1 MSDNAL
7 CTPPR
12 LNDSAI
18 RQRLAQFLQ
27 ETEADPRVGLAI
39 AVVGID
45 GELIAFGAHARCPA
59 LPRQLAQ
66 RAKPGV
72 HCAFAARRRDWRKK
86 YASGTLTLDIRDDK
100 RLLAMPGGAP
110 VLVEGEWQLA
120 A

>member
-18 RQRLAQFLQ
+18 CLRLAQFLQ
-27 ETEADPRVGLAI
+27 ETEAAPQSTGTAI

-66 RAKPGV
+66 RK
-72 HCAFAARRRDWRKK
+72 
-86 YASGTLTLDIRDDK
+86 ASERIALSLPNGAT
-100 RLLAMPGGAP
+100 GGRSMSGNPNAGH
-110 VLVEGEWQLA
+110 L
-120 A
+120 

>member
-18 RQRLAQFLQ
+18 CQRLAQFLQ
-27 ETEADPRVGLAI
+27 ETEADPQSVGLAI

-66 RAKPGV
+66 RKAWSALRFRRPT
-72 HCAFAARRRDWRKK
+72 ARLAEPSPAPSPSPMAARCAPAPAPPPAPM
-86 YASGTLTLDIRDDK
+86 AS
-100 RLLAMPGGAP
+100 P
-110 VLVEGEWQLA
+110 
-120 A
+120 

>member
-18 RQRLAQFLQ
+18 CLRLAQFLQ
-27 ETEADPRVGLAI
+27 ETEAAPQSTGLAI

-66 RAKPGV
+66 RKAWSALRCRPT
-72 HCAFAARRRDWRKK
+72 AR
-86 YASGTLTLDIRDDK
+86 
-100 RLLAMPGGAP
+100 LAEEVCQEPNAGH
-110 VLVEGEWQLA
+110 L
-120 A
+120 